1 MFVSSFTHG
10 IWCHPN
16 HHIVITSQRSKVEIL
31 ERLGRLSPTMDDKYS
46 RPEAV
51 AAHLRAFDAVRDKA
65 LWKQLEK
72 LLDPLVQVRRLGDL

>member
-1 MFVSSFTHG
+1 MSLHH
-10 IWCHPN
+10 CHRN
-16 HHIVITSQRSKVEIL
+16 HHLVIPPQRSQRSQVEIL
-31 ERLGRLSPTMDDKYS
+31 EQLGRLSPSMDDKYS

-72 LLDPLVQVRRLGDL
+72 LLDPLVQDIFRGRDL